1 MPFGLRNA
9 RATFSRLI
17 CKVLCSQLGR
27 NVEAYV
33 DDIIVKS
40 RKAFNHASGLQDTF
54 DNLCSVG
61 MKMNLD
67 KCVFGVRAGKLL
79 GFLVSERGIKANPEK
94 IDAIQKMKPPKS
106 VRDVQKLTG
115 RIAALNRF
123 LSRAAE
129 RGLPFLKT
137 L

>member
-1 MPFGLRNA
+1 
-9 RATFSRLI
+9 
-17 CKVLCSQLGR
+17 
-27 NVEAYV
+27 
-33 DDIIVKS
+33 
-40 RKAFNHASGLQDTF
+40 
-54 DNLCSVG
+54 
-61 MKMNLD
+61 MNPD
-67 KCVFGVRAGKLL
+67 KCVFGVRVGKLL
-79 GFLVSERGIKANPEK
+79 VFLVSERGIKANPEK

-115 RIAALNRF
+115 RIAALNSF